1 MTQGSFIRSGLRIT
15 RVAALVSF
23 AMAAGAIADGSG
35 GGAISIPPTVFSNE
49 AEGALVRALTGLR
62 EQGMKT
68 AMAEV
73 DRMLERNPN
82 HKLAHMIQGDLL
94 MARAGKPVAFAV
106 RGASVESVSPL
117 KDEARVRMKRYL
129 DAPPVNYLPAPLLQ
143 LSAKQSHVLLIDT
156 TRSRLFV
163 YANDLGRPRYVTDF
177 YISLG
182 KNGVEKTREG
192 DQKTPLGVY
201 TIVSVKD
208 KLPDFYGREAFPI
221 SYPNEWD
228 RANGRAGHGIWL
240 HGTPSDTYAR
250 PPRATD
256 GCVVLTNE
264 DLARL
269 SKYVDVSRTPVVI
282 GEAIEWRSPEAWER
296 DREGFLKAFARWKS
310 DWESLDTTR
319 YLANYS
325 AHFRSKDRDL
335 DSWGA
340 SKRKVNS
347 GKKWVKIGVNDMS
360 LFAYPGTPGLMMITF
375 EQDYRS
381 NNMSRRTVKRQ
392 YWSREGSHWRI
403 VHETVVNS

>member
-1 MTQGSFIRSGLRIT
+1 
-15 RVAALVSF
+15 
-23 AMAAGAIADGSG
+23 MAAGAIADGSG
-35 GGAISIPPTVFSNE
+35 GGAIAIPAMVFSNE

-62 EQGMKT
+62 EQGLKT

-82 HKLAHMIQGDLL
+82 YKLAHMIQGDLL
-94 MARAGKPVAFAV
+94 MASAGKPVAFAS
-106 RGASVESVSPL
+106 RGASIESVAPL
-117 KDEARVRMKRYL
+117 QDEARVRMKRYL

-143 LSAKQSHVLLIDT
+143 LSARQSHVLLIDT

-182 KNGVEKTREG
+182 KNGVDKTREG

-201 TIVSVKD
+201 TIVAQKE

-228 RANGRAGHGIWL
+228 RANGRDGHGIWL

-282 GEAIEWRSPEAWER
+282 GESIEWRSPEQWEA
-296 DREGFLKAFARWKS
+296 DRGSFLKAFSQWKT

-319 YLANYS
+319 YLSNYS

-335 DSWGA
+335 DAWSS

-381 NNMSRRTVKRQ
+381 NNMSKRTVKRQ

>member
-1 MTQGSFIRSGLRIT
+1 VTKRSTLRSGLRFT
-15 RVAALVSF
+15 RVAALVAF

-35 GGAISIPPTVFSNE
+35 GGALPMAATVFSNE
-49 AEGALVRALTGLR
+49 AEAALVRAVVGLR
-62 EQGMKT
+62 EQGWKT

-82 HKLAHMIQGDLL
+82 HKLAQVMQGDLF
-94 MARAGKPVAFAV
+94 MARAGKPVAFAAEV
-106 RGASVESVSPL
+106 ASLASVAPL
-117 KDEARVRMKRYL
+117 QDEARVRVKRYL
-129 DAPPVNYLPAPLLQ
+129 DAPPVNYLPAALLQ
-143 LSAKQSHVLLIDT
+143 LAPRQSHVLLIDT

-201 TIVSVKD
+201 TIIAMKD

-228 RANGRAGHGIWL
+228 RANGRDGHGIWL

-264 DLARL
+264 DLAKLAR
-269 SKYVDVSRTPVVI
+269 YVDVSRTPVVI
-282 GEAIEWRSPEAWER
+282 GESIQWRSPEQWEA

-319 YLANYS
+319 YLSNYS

-335 DSWGA
+335 ESWA
-340 SKRKVNS
+340 VSKRKVNA
-347 GKKWVKIGVNDMS
+347 GKTWVKIGVNDVS
-360 LFAYPGTPGLMMITF
+360 LFAYPGTPDLMMITF

-381 NNMSRRTVKRQ
+381 NNMSKRTTKRQ
-392 YWSREGSHWRI
+392 YWSREGSQWRI